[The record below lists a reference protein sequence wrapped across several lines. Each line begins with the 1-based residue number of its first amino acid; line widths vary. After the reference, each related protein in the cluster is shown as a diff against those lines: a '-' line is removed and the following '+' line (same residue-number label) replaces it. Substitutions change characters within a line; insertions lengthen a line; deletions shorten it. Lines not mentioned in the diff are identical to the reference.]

1 MRTLLSDRR
10 RILGLFLC
18 LPILLS
24 VNCSPS
30 AEELRERQLLHD
42 RFVDVI
48 PVNVSEVVASK
59 EEQQMRQG
67 NERKRL
73 ILEKLLRPDAPPV
86 KSVCKEY
93 GVDQSMVYRWLREA
107 KSGSMTGRTRRQN
120 ITLLEKQRL
129 LLEAGAIAEADLGRW
144 LREHGLHSSALD
156 EWRSEIEKA
165 LKTAQKPVKD
175 QSAQE
180 IKALKKELHRKEKAL
195 AEVSALLVLKKKLAT
210 LLDEESEP

>member
-1 MRTLLSDRR
+1 LEPCEAFCVT
-10 RILGLFLC
+10 
-18 LPILLS
+18 
-24 VNCSPS
+24 
-30 AEELRERQLLHD
+30 
-42 RFVDVI
+42 
-48 PVNVSEVVASK
+48 VNVSEVVASK

>member
-1 MRTLLSDRR
+1 MSEFLDRVWDEVGR
-10 RILGLFLC
+10 LIPIAKLDEVPTIGNRHNVFL
-18 LPILLS
+18 
-24 VNCSPS
+24 
-30 AEELRERQLLHD
+30 A
-42 RFVDVI
+42 
-48 PVNVSEVVASK
+48 VNVSEVVASK